1 LIKAVLLALAM
12 PTMAWADYTAG
23 NFAQAQTRFG
33 ALQVVG
39 DVGSQ
44 RVLFNGADLGLSNH
58 AFHIEGVWGVEGGS
72 RDWAVLFSRHGGNM
86 CGGGNGYVVV
96 MMTTGSAVRTE
107 EFGTCRGGPI
117 DVRVELG
124 AFELD
129 ISDPAP
135 RVAHQTF
142 RFDGVQLTQTPV
154 ALAAAAPAGAGVD
167 VTRWLQKHPQALTQE
182 PSEQA
187 RFAAIM
193 SPAQMDIMNARLSGP
208 GGTKQQGNWVVGR
221 ACQAHLCNVAWAMW
235 AVRIADGRPL
245 AILFEASMS
254 ESGAPNAQ
262 TLGFGPGD
270 WQDPEIR
277 AFLEETL
284 P

>member
-1 LIKAVLLALAM
+1 MIRGLLLALLLPSA
-12 PTMAWADYTAG
+12 AWADYVAG

-39 DVGSQ
+39 NIGAQ
-44 RVLFNGADLGLSNH
+44 RVLFNGADLGLSNY
-58 AFHIEGVWGVEGGS
+58 AFHIEGVWGVEGGAQ
-72 RDWAVLFSRHGGNM
+72 DWAVLFSRHGGNM
-86 CGGGNGYVVV
+86 CGGGDYIAI

-107 EFGTCRGGPI
+107 EFGTCRGAAI
-117 DVRVELG
+117 DVRVSGQAL
-124 AFELD
+124 ELD

-142 RFDGVQLTQTPV
+142 RFDGAQLTQTEV
-154 ALAAAAPAGAGVD
+154 AQAAALPAGAGAD
-167 VTRWLQKHPQALTQE
+167 VTRWLQRHPQALTQDAA
-182 PSEQA
+182 EQA

-193 SPAQMDIMNARLSGP
+193 TPAQMDVMNASMSGP
-208 GGTKQQGNWVVGR
+208 GGTAQRGSWVVGR
-221 ACQAHLCNVAWAMW
+221 ACQAHQCNAAWAVW
-235 AVRIADGRPL
+235 ALRVSDGRPL
-245 AILFEASMS
+245 AILFEASRS

-262 TLGFGPGD
+262 PLGFRDGD